1 MASPIRLFLKL
12 LHAELEDLAED
23 IGLIDQLCLKRFEEN
38 QISSYVFKEND
49 ALLRRELD
57 SIAKLSKI
65 VDAIDATLYK
75 NVEELESELLKR
87 LREQVARYEE
97 PEAIVVFLKRKIDK
111 IHAYITSG
119 EALPGRP

>member
-23 IGLIDQLCLKRFEEN
+23 IELIDQLCLKRFQEN
-38 QISSYVFKEND
+38 QISSYVYKEND

-57 SIAKLSKI
+57 SIANLSKI

-75 NVEELESELLKR
+75 NVDELEAELLKR
-87 LREQVARYEE
+87 LHEQVARFAE
-97 PEAIVVFLKRKIDK
+97 PEAIIVFLRRKLDK
-111 IHAYITSG
+111 IHAYLSSG
-119 EALPGRP
+119 EALPGRQ

>member
-1 MASPIRLFLKL
+1 MASHVRLFLKL

-23 IGLIDQLCLKRFEEN
+23 IELIDQLGLKRFQEN
-38 QISSYVFKEND
+38 KISSYVYKEND

-57 SIAKLSKI
+57 SIANLSKI

-75 NVEELESELLKR
+75 NVDELEAELLKR
-87 LREQVARYEE
+87 LREQVARFEE
-97 PEAIVVFLKRKIDK
+97 PEAIVVFLQRKLDK
-111 IHAYITSG
+111 IHAYLTSG

>member
-23 IGLIDQLCLKRFEEN
+23 IELIDQLCLKRFEEN

-75 NVEELESELLKR
+75 NVEELEAELLKL
-87 LREQVARYEE
+87 LREQVARFEE

-111 IHAYITSG
+111 IHSYITSG

>member
-1 MASPIRLFLKL
+1 MASHIRLFLKL
-12 LHAELEDLAED
+12 LHAELDDLAED
-23 IGLIDQLCLKRFEEN
+23 IELIDQLCLKRFEESE
-38 QISSYVFKEND
+38 ISSYVYKEND
-49 ALLRRELD
+49 ALLRKELD

-75 NVEELESELLKR
+75 NVDELEAELLKS
-87 LREQVARYEE
+87 LHELVARFEE
-97 PEAIVVFLKRKIDK
+97 PEAVFVFLKRKIDK

>member
-1 MASPIRLFLKL
+1 MASQVRLFLKL

-23 IGLIDQLCLKRFEEN
+23 IGLIDQLGLKRFQEN
-38 QISSYVFKEND
+38 QISSYVYKEND

-57 SIAKLSKI
+57 SIANLSKI

-75 NVEELESELLKR
+75 NVDELEAELLKR
-87 LREQVARYEE
+87 LREQVARFEE
-97 PEAIVVFLKRKIDK
+97 PEAIAVFLKRKIDK
-111 IHAYITSG
+111 IHAYLTSG